1 MIFRIPHPGQAIH
14 RSYSIST
21 PPSDKSHFE
30 ICVRSV
36 AGGHGS
42 NYVHRLRTGNQL
54 EVEGPFGDF
63 VLQENS
69 KKQILMIATGTGM
82 APIKSML
89 MHLLDKKSSRKV
101 RLFFGNRHETDL
113 FYTDLFR
120 GLKANYPEFEYDMI
134 LSSPNPNNLSGYIG
148 RVTDLIEQG
157 TPRVF
162 LQ

>member
-42 NYVHRLRTGNQL
+42 KYAHRLPTGNQL

-69 KKQILMIATGTGM
+69 
-82 APIKSML
+82 
-89 MHLLDKKSSRKV
+89 
-101 RLFFGNRHETDL
+101 
-113 FYTDLFR
+113 
-120 GLKANYPEFEYDMI
+120 
-134 LSSPNPNNLSGYIG
+134 
-148 RVTDLIEQG
+148 
-157 TPRVF
+157 
-162 LQ
+162 